1 MDRAVTAGFGLQR
14 DWVDADGCAQRVDD
28 EVLRAIR
35 DRLDPTPAAEP
46 FLSGDSGARVALP
59 PGCAGIA
66 QVTFE
71 DGSGAAL
78 PLDEAGRLPALDKV
92 GYHHVE
98 VAGRRFQLA
107 LAPRRCPD
115 PPPRGWGVAVQV
127 PALRGRVERAFGDAG
142 TLADSAAALAR
153 AHACAVAISP
163 THALFPAAPARF
175 SPYSPSSRLF
185 HNVMLADP
193 ALIGLPLPPTPASP
207 LIDWQ
212 QAIPARMAAL
222 RGAYDAAG
230 EAARAAALAYRRQ
243 KGAALEHHARF
254 DALHGRLGGNG
265 WRDWPA
271 ELHDARG
278 EAVLRFAAEAE
289 GDIAF
294 FAFLQWLTDLTLA
307 QAQRVAGGAMTVG
320 LIADLAV
327 GMAPDGSHAWSAP
340 GEVLT
345 GLSVGAPPDPLGP
358 DGQNWGITTLDPF
371 ALERSGFAPFI
382 ATLRAAFAHAGGLRV
397 DHALGLER
405 LWVIPEGASADQ
417 GAYLTMPGDHLR
429 RILSI
434 EAQRAGAIVI
444 AEDLGTVPP
453 GFRDT
458 LAARCMLGMRVLP
471 FERERDGGFTPPA
484 QWEEAAVAMT
494 GTHDTPTIA
503 GWWKGRDLDWR
514 EKLGATV
521 DRAHRDTERAALWQ
535 AIGGAGDPPAEAP
548 VDAILAYVAAAPG
561 ALAIFPME
569 DLLALEEQ
577 PNLPGTID
585 EHPNWRRRLAAATD
599 VLLAR
604 RPVSRR
610 TAALT
615 AQRPGKATS

>member
-1 MDRAVTAGFGLQR
+1 MTGAVGLQR
-14 DWVDADGCAQRVDD
+14 DWVDADGRAQRVEED
-28 EVLRAIR
+28 VLRAIG

-46 FLSGDSGARVALP
+46 FLSGDAGTRVVLP
-59 PGCAGIA
+59 PGCAGTA
-66 QVTFE
+66 QLTFD
-71 DGSGAAL
+71 DGSGAAF
-78 PLDEAGRLPALDKV
+78 PLDEARRLPPLDKV

-107 LAPRRCPD
+107 LAPRRCPE
-115 PPPRGWGVAVQV
+115 PPPRGWGLAVQI
-127 PALRGRVERAFGDAG
+127 PALRGRAERPFGDAG
-142 TLADSAAALAR
+142 TLAESVAAMAR
-153 AHACAVAISP
+153 AHASAVAISP
-163 THALFPAAPARF
+163 THALFPSAPARF

-193 ALIGLPLPPTPASP
+193 GLIDLPLPPAPAAAM
-207 LIDWQ
+207 IDWQ
-212 QAIPARMAAL
+212 GAIPARMAAL
-222 RGAYDAAG
+222 RGAYNAAG
-230 EAARAAALAYRRQ
+230 EAARAAAQAYRRQ

-265 WRDWPA
+265 WRDWSA
-271 ELHDARG
+271 DVHDAHG
-278 EAVLRFAAEAE
+278 ETVLRFAAEAE

-307 QAQRVAGGAMTVG
+307 QAQRVAGGTMPVG
-320 LIADLAV
+320 LVADLAV

-358 DGQNWGITTLDPF
+358 AGQNWGITTLDPF
-371 ALERSGFAPFI
+371 ALERTGFAPFI

-458 LAARCMLGMRVLP
+458 LAARCMLGMCVLP
-471 FERERDGGFTPPA
+471 FERDHDGGFTPPA
-484 QWEEAAVAMT
+484 QWDEAAVAMT

-521 DRAHRDTERAALWQ
+521 DRAHRDEERTALWR
-535 AIGGAGDPPAEAP
+535 AIDGTGAPPAEAP
-548 VDAILAYVAAAPG
+548 VDAILAHVAAAPG

-585 EHPNWRRRLAAATD
+585 EHPNWRRRLPAATD

-604 RPVSRR
+604 RPVARR
-610 TAALT
+610 TALLT
-615 AQRPGKATS
+615 TRRPGKAPA